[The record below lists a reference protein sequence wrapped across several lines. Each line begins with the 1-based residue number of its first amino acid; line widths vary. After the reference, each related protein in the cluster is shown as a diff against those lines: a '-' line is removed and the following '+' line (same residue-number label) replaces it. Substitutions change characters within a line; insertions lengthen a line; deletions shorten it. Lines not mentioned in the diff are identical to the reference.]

1 MKIALFVNDV
11 AKEEPK
17 YATTRLAM
25 TAADRDHEVWYV
37 GADDFHY
44 DADEQVRA
52 RGRRAPAKR
61 RKREAFLEAIQHDN
75 EGEQLDVETLDVLFL
90 RNDPAQDLPER
101 PWAQSVGVIFGQ
113 LATRRGV
120 LVVNDPAGL
129 SKALN
134 KLYFQQ
140 FPKRLRPETLITRDH
155 AAVRAFVAERD
166 GYAVLKPLQG
176 SGGQSV
182 FLVRPD
188 DAPNLNQ
195 MIEAVA
201 RDGYVVAQEYLPAAT
216 EGDVRLFLVNGEPL
230 RVDDEYAAFRRVRQ
244 GDDMRSN
251 MHAGGKARRAKVD
264 ATMLDIAEACRPRL
278 LQDGMFFVG
287 LDIVGD
293 KLMEVNVFSP
303 GGLNSLHELLDVDFA
318 PPIIEAL
325 ERKVHHRE
333 DEGYSLTNTEI
344 ATL

>member
-11 AKEEPK
+11 EGENPK

-25 TAADRDHEVWYV
+25 TAVDHGHEVWYL
-37 GADDFHY
+37 GASDFEY
-44 DADEQVRA
+44 TADERVAARA
-52 RGRRAPAKR
+52 RRAPDKK
-61 RKREAFLEAIQHDN
+61 RKREAFVEALRDSDV
-75 EGEQLDVETLDVLFL
+75 EPLDVESLDVLFL
-90 RNDPAQDLPER
+90 RNDPADDFVDR
-101 PWAQSVGVIFGQ
+101 PWAQGVGVIFGQ
-113 LATRRGV
+113 LAAARGV
-120 LVVNDPAGL
+120 LVVNSPTGL

-140 FPKRLRPETLITRDH
+140 FPAKLRPSTLITRDPD
-155 AAVRAFVAERD
+155 AVRTFIEEHD
-166 GYAVLKPLQG
+166 GSAVLKPLQG

-188 DAPNLNQ
+188 DGPNMAQ

-201 RDGYVVAQEYLPAAT
+201 RDGYIVAQEYLPAAT
-216 EGDVRLFLVNGEPL
+216 NGDVRMFLLNGQPL
-230 RVDDEYAAFRRVRQ
+230 VAGDEYAAFRRVRK
-244 GDDMRSN
+244 GEDMRSN
-251 MHAGGKARRAKVD
+251 MHAGGKAEPAKVD
-264 ATMLDIAEACRPRL
+264 DAMLEIAEACRPRL

-303 GGLNSLHELLDVDFA
+303 GGLNTLHGLTGVDFA
-318 PPIIEAL
+318 VPIIRSL
-325 ERKVHHRE
+325 ERKVAARAE
-333 DEGYSLTNTEI
+333 PSNELSNCEL